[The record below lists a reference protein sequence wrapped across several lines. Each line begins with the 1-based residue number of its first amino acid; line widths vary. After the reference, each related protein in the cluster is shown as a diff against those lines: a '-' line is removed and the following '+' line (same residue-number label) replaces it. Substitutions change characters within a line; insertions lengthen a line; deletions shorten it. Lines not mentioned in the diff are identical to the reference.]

1 MDGNKMKLWQRI
13 SIQFRKK
20 RMADFEAFYF
30 NEILPGGGVL
40 QTLIM

>member
-20 RMADFEAFYF
+20 RMADFEAFY
-30 NEILPGGGVL
+30 LDKVSGGL
-40 QTLIM
+40 LERFMI